1 MNHYNKQK
9 NRGKL
14 RVLIVVCCT
23 IVVAVRMVG
32 MLDLANW
39 IFKQSPY
46 YYQDHPLPP
55 EYSGEYDYWVI
66 NTKYVRKMWA
76 EYKNDNF

>member
-32 MLDLANW
+32 MLELANW

-46 YYQDHPLPP
+46 YYQDNPLPP
-55 EYSGEYDYWVI
+55 EYSGEYDY
-66 NTKYVRKMWA
+66 
-76 EYKNDNF
+76 